1 MLRKWAGKWKKQ
13 ILCILAG
20 LALGGLAFYMEQA
33 GSQVGQGYLERMG
46 YGEEGK
52 TYEFL
57 VEGIWDEAVACE
69 VEISPGGSRNRVR
82 GAFGGAS
89 PDDPGR

>member
-33 GSQVGQGYLERMG
+33 GSQVGQGYPERMG

-52 TYEFL
+52 M
-57 VEGIWDEAVACE
+57 EGQK
-69 VEISPGGSRNRVR
+69 R
-82 GAFGGAS
+82 GAWVVERAKLETQQW
-89 PDDPGR
+89 